1 MTGIDLLDRR
11 EKPREVV
18 LAMVPERDLGEDRQR
33 LPQLRDVDLG
43 RIAGDETLGLQ
54 LLDPHQAGAR

>member
-1 MTGIDLLDRR
+1 MTESIFSTRR

-18 LAMVPERDLGEDRQR
+18 LAMIPERDLGEDRQR

-43 RIAGDETLGLQ
+43 GIAGDEALRLK
-54 LLDPHQAGAR
+54 LLDPHQARAR